1 MWTTNLPP
9 GSQRMPLWVHQSV
22 PRTWEGQRHLQALRL
37 KDEHVVALVLED
49 FSVRWRRKAPE
60 GIIMIWCDKCFSEH
74 SDHIFFQSKIR
85 THSDLWLCK
94 LPQGSGTH
102 VCLSMYQETPNKTPQ
117 KFCIDLYLISP
128 KDPETMVYTLLK
140 KFWEITSVRTEKAR
154 SAIGLQKMGNEP
166 LTFYLLWISGWETL
180 EEIFSIILV
189 EWFFPPAGRVQD
201 CSGWSLTPAE
211 SDQVRR
217 MN

>member
-1 MWTTNLPP
+1 
-9 GSQRMPLWVHQSV
+9 
-22 PRTWEGQRHLQALRL
+22 
-37 KDEHVVALVLED
+37 
-49 FSVRWRRKAPE
+49 
-60 GIIMIWCDKCFSEH
+60 
-74 SDHIFFQSKIR
+74 
-85 THSDLWLCK
+85 
-94 LPQGSGTH
+94 
-102 VCLSMYQETPNKTPQ
+102 
-117 KFCIDLYLISP
+117 
-128 KDPETMVYTLLK
+128 MVYTLLK

-154 SAIGLQKMGNEP
+154 SAIGLQKMANEP

-201 CSGWSLTPAE
+201 CSGRSLTPAE